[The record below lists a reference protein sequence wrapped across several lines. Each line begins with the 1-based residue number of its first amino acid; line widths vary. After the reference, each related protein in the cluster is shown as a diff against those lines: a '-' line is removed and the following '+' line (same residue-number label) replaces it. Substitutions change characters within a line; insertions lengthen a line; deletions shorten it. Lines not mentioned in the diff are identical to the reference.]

1 MLSPLI
7 TILLEKAAM
16 SQLHPSCMT
25 RKLGG
30 QENAAIELALYTVC
44 PVGMELYIVQRRLLQ
59 YALCLAVRLRRSWQN
74 FARNVGVG
82 SAAVWFESK
91 GVGCTPH

>member
-30 QENAAIELALYTVC
+30 EENAAIELALYTVC
-44 PVGMELYIVQRRLLQ
+44 PVAKGDFTN
-59 YALCLAVRLRRSWQN
+59 ALCLAVRLRRSWQN

-82 SAAVWFESK
+82 SSSLV
-91 GVGCTPH
+91 